1 MLSASLLIKRSKF
14 TNTSTSAIIYKQFH
28 KNKKLPPLPTLE
40 APQWS
45 ANSAVSSILYESPPN
60 AKPVNQNKKNHILNC
75 LVTNEPGVLSRI
87 SGTLAARGFNIDSL
101 VVCNTEVKELSR
113 MTIVLKGLDGVVE
126 QARRQIEDLVPVYAV
141 LDYTSSDNIQ
151 REMLLARISL
161 LGAEYFEDL
170 LQHHNKGTGTEVA
183 ESDLIKTQQQ
193 KYHPKNLPF
202 SEMTRLK
209 SQHLA
214 NIKLLTESFGGKVV
228 DISENNCIVEVSAK
242 PKRITNFLQLLKP
255 YGLLE
260 VTRSGVMA
268 LPRTPIKNPEYEEDD
283 DEINKKINDI
293 VDVSQ
298 LPPG

>member
-1 MLSASLLIKRSKF
+1 M
-14 TNTSTSAIIYKQFH
+14 
-28 KNKKLPPLPTLE
+28 PTLD

-45 ANSAVSSILYESPPN
+45 ANTAVSSILYESPPTN
-60 AKPVNQNKKNHILNC
+60 KPVDQHKKNHILNC

-101 VVCNTEVKELSR
+101 VVSNTEVKELSR
-113 MTIVLKGLDGVVE
+113 MTVVLKGLDGVVE

-151 REMLLARISL
+151 REMLLARVSL

-170 LQHHNKGTGTEVA
+170 LQHHNKGTGKDVDEK
-183 ESDLIKTQQQ
+183 ELIKTQQQ

-202 SEMTRLK
+202 SELTRLK
-209 SQHLA
+209 SEHLA
-214 NIKLLTESFGGKVV
+214 NIKLLTESFGGKIV

-242 PKRITNFLQLLKP
+242 PKRVTNFLQLLKP

-260 VTRSGVMA
+260 VARSGVMA
-268 LPRTPIKNPEYEEDD
+268 LPRTPVKNQEEEDD
-283 DEINKKINDI
+283 DEELSKKINEI

>member
-1 MLSASLLIKRSKF
+1 MLRASTIIKRSKF

-40 APQWS
+40 DPQWS
-45 ANSAVSSILYESPPN
+45 ANTAVSSILYESPPV
-60 AKPVNQNKKNHILNC
+60 KPIDQNKKSHILNC

-141 LDYTSSDNIQ
+141 LDYTQSDNIQ
-151 REMLLARISL
+151 REMLLARVSL
-161 LGAEYFEDL
+161 LGSEYFEDL
-170 LQHHNKGTGTEVA
+170 LQHHSKGAGADISEKELA
-183 ESDLIKTQQQ
+183 KAQNQ

-202 SEMTRLK
+202 SELTRLK
-209 SQHLA
+209 NQHLA
-214 NIKLLTESFGGKVV
+214 NIKMLTENFGGKVV
-228 DISENNCIVEVSAK
+228 DISQNNCIVEVSAK

-260 VTRSGVMA
+260 VSRSGVMA
-268 LPRTPIKNPEYEEDD
+268 LPRTPLKTSEDEDD
-283 DEINKKINDI
+283 EDINKKINDI